1 MKTLK
6 ETKSSMRAEYY
17 RFCQTMW
24 YDRKQQSVK
33 LEFIEYFI
41 EHMIKCFG
49 SLDNDYFKVKD
60 TKAIKEEIIEI
71 LS

>member
-1 MKTLK
+1 MKTLN

-17 RFCQTMW
+17 RFCKTRW
-24 YDRKQQSVK
+24 YDGKQPSVK
-33 LEFIEYFI
+33 LDFIEYYI
-41 EHMIKCFG
+41 EHIINCFG

-60 TKAIKEEIIEI
+60 IEAIKEEIMEV